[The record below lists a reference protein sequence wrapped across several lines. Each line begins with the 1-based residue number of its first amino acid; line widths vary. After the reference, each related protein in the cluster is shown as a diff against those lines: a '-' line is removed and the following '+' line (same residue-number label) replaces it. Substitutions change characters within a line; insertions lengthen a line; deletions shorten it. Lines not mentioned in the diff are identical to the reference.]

1 MTLAGFTRRVVC
13 CFSLL
18 TALPV
23 SPALLSPLVFAAIG
37 LPVVVLRFPLSPV
50 PCFFPALLAAVAR
63 KRMNGTKS
71 TLASLQQTSSGAR
84 TSHSPRL
91 PCGFVLVNLIFFGSW
106 TIFTRA
112 HGRCLLPEAQ
122 ASKGRLPSSSGRL
135 CVGTGT
141 PLLYLK
147 AKSASK
153 TGSPGLQVLHRS
165 HHYLGVGQI

>member
-71 TLASLQQTSSGAR
+71 TLASLQQTSSSAR

-91 PCGFVLVNLIFFGSW
+91 PCGFVLLNLIFSGSW
-106 TIFTRA
+106 KIFTRA

-122 ASKGRLPSSSGRL
+122 ASKRIALLFGAPLS
-135 CVGTGT
+135 GTGS

-147 AKSASK
+147 IESASK
-153 TGSPGLQVLHRS
+153 NWIAWPSTSGLRLTTS
-165 HHYLGVGQI
+165 

>member
-1 MTLAGFTRRVVC
+1 
-13 CFSLL
+13 
-18 TALPV
+18 
-23 SPALLSPLVFAAIG
+23 
-37 LPVVVLRFPLSPV
+37 
-50 PCFFPALLAAVAR
+50 
-63 KRMNGTKS
+63 MNGTKS
-71 TLASLQQTSSGAR
+71 VLASLQQTSSSAR

-165 HHYLGVGQI
+165 HHYLGWVKSEWVFSRKRSRAWVRSHAVAPDDCD